1 MNEIIQSLFQKEH
14 WGLGLAAWIFAGYSP
29 LEKEKTGN
37 IIRLA
42 DKQEIPFGCIEF
54 REAAKEQKR
63 IKRQLISRVKSSCG
77 LKSIGVRE
85 EFHFTWLIDI
95 AKNYF
100 SADGNIDVW
109 WAKQAVKSHRLPAY
123 IDPDLLSEEELLQRG
138 SLSWIKI
145 PTDELC
151 DSIDSPADQAI
162 TPLFTVKK
170 FTSTDEFDQLIFS
183 TIKREMTLPAEEQV
197 EIKGC
202 KLHGKPRPTGASARE
217 LLIRVGA
224 DERPDLRISGQ
235 RATRDGTILKWVQ
248 GEAEFKLTRDE
259 LRNKICSWFTK
270 TAEGELYDRAEGIT
284 KEFYFPETKS

>member
-1 MNEIIQSLFQKEH
+1 M
-14 WGLGLAAWIFAGYSP
+14 AAWIFAGYSP
-29 LEKEKTGN
+29 LEKEKTGK

-63 IKRQLISRVKSSCG
+63 IKRQLISRVKGSRG

-100 SADGNIDVW
+100 SADENLDVW

-123 IDPDLLSEEELLQRG
+123 IDPDLLSEKELLKRG
-138 SLSWIKI
+138 SLSWKRI

-151 DSIDSPADQAI
+151 DSIDSATDQAI
-162 TPLFTVKK
+162 TPLFTVKD
-170 FTSTDEFDQLIFS
+170 FTPTDEFDQFIFS

-197 EIKGC
+197 YIWGC
-202 KLHGKPRPTGASARE
+202 KTHSRPRPTGASARE

-224 DERPDLRISGQ
+224 DERPDLRISEQ
-235 RATRDGTILKWVQ
+235 RETRDGTILKWVQ
-248 GEAEFKLTRDE
+248 GEAEFKLTSDQ
-259 LRNKICSWFTK
+259 LSYKIRSWFTK
-270 TAEGELYDRAEGIT
+270 TAEGVLYDQAKGIT
-284 KEFYFPETKS
+284 KKFYFKDKKS

>member
-29 LEKEKTGN
+29 LEKEQTGN

-63 IKRQLISRVKSSCG
+63 IKRQLISRVKGSRG

-123 IDPDLLSEEELLQRG
+123 IDPDLLSEEKLLQRG
-138 SLSWIKI
+138 SLSWRKI

-151 DSIDSPADQAI
+151 DSIDGNTDQAI
-162 TPLFTVKK
+162 TPLFTVGR
-170 FTSTDEFDQLIFS
+170 FTSTDEVDQFIFS

-197 EIKGC
+197 EIRGC
-202 KLHGKPRPTGASARE
+202 KLHGRPRPTVAPARK

-224 DERPDLRISGQ
+224 DERPDLRISEQ
-235 RATRDGTILKWVQ
+235 RSARDATILKWVQ
-248 GEAEFKLTRDE
+248 GEAKFKLTSDQ
-259 LRNKICSWFTK
+259 LKNKIYSWFTK
-270 TAEGELYDRAEGIT
+270 TAEGALYDRAKGIT
-284 KEFYFPETKS
+284 KQLYFKENKS

>member
-63 IKRQLISRVKSSCG
+63 IKRQLISRVKSSRG
-77 LKSIGVRE
+77 LNSIGVRE

-100 SADGNIDVW
+100 SADENIDVW

-123 IDPDLLSEEELLQRG
+123 IDPDQLSSKELLKRG
-138 SLSWIKI
+138 SLSWKRI

-151 DSIDSPADQAI
+151 DSIASSAEQAI

-170 FTSTDEFDQLIFS
+170 FTSTDEFDQFIFS
-183 TIKREMTLPAEEQV
+183 TIKREMTLLAEEQV

-202 KLHGKPRPTGASARE
+202 KAHGKPRPTVKPARE

-224 DERPDLRISGQ
+224 NERPDLRISGQ
-235 RATRDGTILKWVQ
+235 RATRDGTILKWAQ
-248 GEAEFKLTRDE
+248 GEAEFKLTSDQ
-259 LRNKICSWFTK
+259 LKNKIYSWFTK
-270 TAEGELYDRAEGIT
+270 TAEGELYDRAKGINKKLFF
-284 KEFYFPETKS
+284 KEKKS

>member
-123 IDPDLLSEEELLQRG
+123 IDPDLLSEKELLKRG
-138 SLSWIKI
+138 SLSWKRI

-170 FTSTDEFDQLIFS
+170 FTSTDEFDQFIFS

-197 EIKGC
+197 EITGC
-202 KLHGKPRPTGASARE
+202 KTHGRPRPTAEPARK

-224 DERPDLRISGQ
+224 NERPELKISEQGN
-235 RATRDGTILKWVQ
+235 TRDGLILKWVQ
-248 GEAEFKLTRDE
+248 GEAEFKLTMRQ
-259 LRNKICSWFTK
+259 LSYKIRSWFTK
-270 TAEGELYDRAEGIT
+270 TAEGELYDRSKGIT
-284 KEFYFPETKS
+284 KQLYFKKKKS